1 MRPAGRADNCPVRRR
16 VLVTLGL
23 FLVGGCRAEPVL
35 RGTTIIEDTDDR
47 RGPYPVLAQVD
58 DADGV
63 DRVTL
68 QVRVGDL
75 GEAPLPMTEIV
86 GGLFRGLIPGQPPF
100 TRVRYF
106 IEVVDGD
113 LVLTDPPAARAAG
126 TRLFT
131 FWVRGSDCRQDAE
144 CGPGEHCDESRR
156 CRQRA
161 GPCSVDGDCG
171 KGFRCGPLQT
181 CLLAARDCQH
191 DEGCLLGELCD
202 RMLGQCV
209 PRPGCSDG
217 LSCPPGLGCVE
228 ATGAC
233 VRSCLGPADCG
244 PGELCASGRCTGAR
258 PCAGQGDCPAG
269 LACDPLLK
277 ICRLAGAGLCAPCAS
292 DADCGGPGDFCLLLE
307 SGMFCG
313 RDCTAT
319 PCPAGYTCSSSLT
332 PPQCRPESGL
342 CPP

>member
-1 MRPAGRADNCPVRRR
+1 M
-16 VLVTLGL
+16 
-23 FLVGGCRAEPVL
+23 
-35 RGTTIIEDTDDR
+35 
-47 RGPYPVLAQVD
+47 
-58 DADGV
+58 
-63 DRVTL
+63 
-68 QVRVGDL
+68 
-75 GEAPLPMTEIV
+75 
-86 GGLFRGLIPGQPPF
+86 
-100 TRVRYF
+100 
-106 IEVVDGD
+106 
-113 LVLTDPPAARAAG
+113 LTDPPAARSAG

-131 FWVRGSDCRQDAE
+131 FWVHGSACGQDIE

-156 CRQRA
+156 CRRRA
-161 GPCSVDGDCG
+161 GPCSVDEECG

-181 CLLAARDCQH
+181 CLLADRDCQH

-202 RMLGQCV
+202 RMLGQCA
-209 PRPGCSDG
+209 PRPGCRDG
-217 LSCPPGLGCVE
+217 LACPPWLGCVE

-277 ICRLAGAGLCAPCAS
+277 ICRVEGAGLCAPCAS

-307 SGMFCG
+307 GGMFCG
-313 RDCTAT
+313 RDCTAA
-319 PCPAGYTCSSSLT
+319 PCPAGYTCSSSLI